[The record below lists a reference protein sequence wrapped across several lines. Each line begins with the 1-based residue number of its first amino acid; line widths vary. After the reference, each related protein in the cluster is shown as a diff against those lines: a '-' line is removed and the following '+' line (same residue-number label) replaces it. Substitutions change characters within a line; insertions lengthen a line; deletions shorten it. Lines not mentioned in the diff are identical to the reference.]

1 MIRKILY
8 LLSGKE
14 KRRLAGLVTGNVVIS
29 IVDIASLGLLLY
41 IVGFYTKQQ
50 AKAPPVF
57 LPGWL
62 MDRNSLAL
70 IGLFALFF
78 LVKSGAGYFILQGQY
93 RFVYQVASRISE
105 MNMLQYLE
113 GGYPDYVRVDA
124 SVQMRKISQQPIEF
138 CQYVLAG
145 SQQIITEGVLV
156 FLTIVAII
164 LFNVK
169 LFFLLLVLLLPVIF
183 LLAGFSR
190 RKLKSVRSDIKRSSE
205 KSLQHLRE
213 ALTGYVESNV
223 YEKNVFFSQR
233 YAGYQRTL
241 NEHISQLQIIQ
252 GIPSRM
258 IEVFAVLGLFVLV
271 AAGKWSGENGA
282 AAFVTVGAFLAA
294 AYKIIPGMV
303 KILNISG
310 QVKTYR
316 FTVEDLWEEAR
327 KLRYPVVRQPILPIT
342 TLAYSGVGF
351 SQQGI
356 RIVRDLHFCLRSGE
370 MLGLSGSSGRGK
382 TTIVNL
388 LLGFLTQNEG
398 KILINGQEVD
408 TAGRQQFW
416 SRIAYVKQ
424 QPFLL
429 HDTVL
434 KNITMTDGAFDM
446 PRLQEVIDVTGI
458 GGFGATG
465 SGTGAADDGTLM
477 KLITENGKNISGGQ
491 RQRIA
496 FARALY
502 KEADLLILDEPFS
515 ELDEEAER
523 EMLNYCLQLTRQG
536 KTILL
541 ITHNRKNL
549 SLCHKTV
556 LLEGE

>member
-1 MIRKILY
+1 MIGKILY

-14 KRRLAGLVTGNVVIS
+14 KRRLAALVIGNIVIS

-50 AKAPPVF
+50 GKAPPAF

-62 MDRNSLAL
+62 TDRNSLAL
-70 IGLFALFF
+70 IGLFAFFF
-78 LVKSGAGYFILQGQY
+78 LIKSIAGYFILQAQY
-93 RFVYQVASRISE
+93 KFVYQVASRISE
-105 MNMLQYLE
+105 TNMLQYLE
-113 GGYPDYVRVDA
+113 GGYADYVQVDA

-145 SQQIITEGVLV
+145 SQQIITEGFLVL
-156 FLTIVAII
+156 LTIVAIA
-164 LFNVK
+164 LFNVQ
-169 LFFLLLVLLLPVIF
+169 LFFLLLGLLLPVIF

-190 RKLKSVRSDIKRSSE
+190 RKLKSVRKDIKSSSE

-223 YEKNVFFSQR
+223 YEKNIFFSQR
-233 YAGYQRTL
+233 YARYQRTL
-241 NEHISQLQIIQ
+241 NEHISQLQTIQ

-258 IEVFAVLGLFVLV
+258 IEVFAVLGLFILI
-271 AAGKWSGENGA
+271 AAGKWSGENGP

-303 KILNISG
+303 KILNTSG

-316 FTVEDLWEEAR
+316 FTVDDLWEEAR
-327 KLRYPVVRQPILPIT
+327 KLRYPAVGQSTLPIT
-342 TLAYSGVGF
+342 ALAFSGVGF
-351 SQQGI
+351 TQQGVG
-356 RIVRDLHFCLRSGE
+356 IVRDLNFCLCSGE
-370 MLGLSGSSGRGK
+370 MLGLGGSSGRGK
-382 TTIVNL
+382 STIVNL
-388 LLGFLTQNEG
+388 LLGFLTQDVGE
-398 KILINGQEVD
+398 ILINGREVG

-416 SRIAYVKQ
+416 RRIAYVKQ

-446 PRLQEVIDVTGI
+446 RRLQDVIDVAGI
-458 GGFGATG
+458 RALGMTG
-465 SGTGAADDGTLM
+465 SGMAAAEDGTLM

-502 KEADLLILDEPFS
+502 KEADMLILDEPFS

-523 EMLNYCLQLTRQG
+523 VMMNYCLQLTQQG
-536 KTILL
+536 KSILL

-549 SLCHKTV
+549 SLCHKII
-556 LLEGE
+556 LLDGD